1 MKKSDILSAVKKT
14 DKKYVIEAA
23 EENVKKKFSKK
34 SFKDIISAVASVAAL
49 AAFAVF
55 IVVTVSLANRHGG
68 IAPTANDTGEDT
80 VIENTV
86 AEDTVTENTVAEDAT
101 EEDTADNE
109 YPYNVTTEP
118 AGHATPSDPEPMPE
132 IIDSGEFKAVSGAV
146 SFTKSTATVKATL
159 YDAAYKVTA
168 ENSVEAP
175 VYELEAE
182 PAEPKPAA
190 DFDVFVYGKK
200 FLREKDRY
208 KVMRR
213 TDHTM
218 LTEYENGQ
226 KKWVYDLLPEEY
238 ITNWFDISDGTIVTA
253 CAKHVFMIRKL
264 DRSGNLLWDHR
275 VDSAHQDTRTDT
287 PISVYEKD
295 GRLYM
300 LSVEYNGYYSRL
312 VSSGPK
318 KADVIVR
325 VLSSETGELIKKTSK
340 MLRITKNETSTACL
354 YACDDGFVFSNL
366 TDERDKDII
375 VYIGLDG
382 TVKRIFT
389 LETEGV
395 SYYYYNATMQG
406 SRMYLSA
413 IALKDGAVLKSPISE
428 EIERVGYDLTGVPDA
443 ELLAAAKAERS
454 AALIAVD
461 LGSCTVR
468 AIYSAEAGFGG
479 IIKENKDGFVWQLCK
494 INGGFVYEPH
504 EEFYYSLFTASSSD
518 CAFTK
523 DGELH
528 SVTPSDTAY
537 TQIEPD
543 QRYLDRY
550 SSVSFSGGSLNEG
563 ALIRAE

>member
-1 MKKSDILSAVKKT
+1 MKTNDILSAVKKT
-14 DKKYVIEAA
+14 DKKYVAEAA
-23 EENVKKKFSKK
+23 EENVKKKFAKK
-34 SFKDIISAVASVAAL
+34 SFKKIISAVASAAAIIAF
-49 AAFAVF
+49 AAF
-55 IVVTVSLANRHGG
+55 VVLTVSLTNGRDNITPAVNG
-68 IAPTANDTGEDT
+68 AGEDT
-80 VIENTV
+80 VTKNTA
-86 AEDTVTENTVAEDAT
+86 AEDTA
-101 EEDTADNE
+101 EEDTAVNE
-109 YPYNVTTEP
+109 YPYNVITEP
-118 AGHATPSDPEPMPE
+118 VGNATQSEPETMPQ
-132 IIDSGEFKAVSGAV
+132 ITDSGEFSAISGSV

-175 VYELEAE
+175 VYELAAE
-182 PAEPKPAA
+182 PAEAKPAA

-200 FLREKDRY
+200 FLREKDRS

-218 LTEYENGQ
+218 LTGYENGQ

-253 CAKHVFMIRKL
+253 CAEHVFMIRKL
-264 DRSGNLLWDHR
+264 DLNGNLLWDHR
-275 VDSAHQDTRTDT
+275 VDSAHQDTRLDT
-287 PISVYEKD
+287 PISIYEKD
-295 GRLYM
+295 GKLYM
-300 LSVEYNGYYSRL
+300 LSVEYNGYYSGW

-318 KADVIVR
+318 KADVIIR

-340 MLRITKNETSTACL
+340 MLRITKCETSTACL
-354 YACDDGFVFSNL
+354 YASDDGFVFSNL

-406 SRMYLSA
+406 SRLYLSA

-428 EIERVGYDLTGVPDA
+428 EIERVAFDFTGAPDA
-443 ELLAAAKAERS
+443 EFLAASKAARS

-479 IIKENKDGFVWQLCK
+479 VIKETGDGFVWQLCK
-494 INGGFVYEPH
+494 INGNSDFEDGEYM
-504 EEFYYSLFTASSSD
+504 LTTASASD
-518 CAFTK
+518 CAFDK
-523 DGELH
+523 SGGLV
-528 SVTPSDTAY
+528 SVAPSDTAY

-550 SSVSFSGGSLNEG
+550 SSVSFADGSVYEC
-563 ALIRAE
+563 ALIRTE

>member
-1 MKKSDILSAVKKT
+1 MKKSDILSAVKST
-14 DKKYVIEAA
+14 DKKYIIEAA

-55 IVVTVSLANRHGG
+55 IVVTVSLANMHGG
-68 IAPTANDTGEDT
+68 IAPATTGTAENTAAET
-80 VIENTV
+80 VIT
-86 AEDTVTENTVAEDAT
+86 
-101 EEDTADNE
+101 EDTAADDTAIRE
-109 YPYNVTTEP
+109 YTHKVITETEGY
-118 AGHATPSDPEPMPE
+118 AAQPEPGTEPE

-226 KKWVYDLLPEEY
+226 KKWVYGLLPEEY

-253 CAKHVFMIRKL
+253 CAEHVFMIRKL
-264 DRSGNLLWDHR
+264 DLNGNLLWDHR

-295 GRLYM
+295 GKLYM

-318 KADVIVR
+318 KADVIIR
-325 VLSSETGELIKKTSK
+325 VLSSETGELIKKTST
-340 MLRITKNETSTACL
+340 MLRITKDEISTACL
-354 YACDDGFVFSNL
+354 YACDDGFIISNL
-366 TDERDKDII
+366 THEKDKDII

-382 TVKRIFT
+382 AVKRIFT
-389 LETEGV
+389 LETEGM
-395 SYYYYNATMQG
+395 SYYYYDATLQG
-406 SRMYLSA
+406 SRLFLSA

-479 IIKENKDGFVWQLCK
+479 IIKETGDGFVWQLCK

-523 DGELH
+523 DGGLH
-528 SVTPSDTAY
+528 SVTPSDTSY
-537 TQIEPD
+537 TQIQND
-543 QRYLDRY
+543 
-550 SSVSFSGGSLNEG
+550 
-563 ALIRAE
+563 